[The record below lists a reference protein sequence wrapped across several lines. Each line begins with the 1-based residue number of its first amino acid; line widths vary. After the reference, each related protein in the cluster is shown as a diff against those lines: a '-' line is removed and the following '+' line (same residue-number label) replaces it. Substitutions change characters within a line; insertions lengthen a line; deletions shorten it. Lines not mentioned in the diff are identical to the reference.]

1 MLIWRIAMTKREAAV
16 ISAYTGIFIGD
27 ITEFYE
33 YIKELMGRP
42 VFTHEIPGLTDELQ
56 KRSEKDFMK
65 LHVE

>member
-1 MLIWRIAMTKREAAV
+1 MTKREAAV

-33 YIKELMGRP
+33 YIKELMGRT
-42 VFTHEIPGLTDELQ
+42 VFTHEIPGLTDELH

-65 LHVE
+65 LKVE